1 MSGFIGGALPQFILQ
16 TKDQRLGHTFLD
28 VRDTRKRVT
37 ERADF
42 SFAGYLNE
50 FWPGNRGFIG
60 DQSTDVSIQ
69 EAVWGRRLKRFA
81 IGCASRVGFVGVSF
95 DQFGTPLAGVTC
107 SLFRTSTRE
116 WIMDVISGSDGTFF
130 LQSWYSPDTHFI
142 VFNKAG
148 APDVFGTTRQTL
160 VGA

>member
-1 MSGFIGGALPQFILQ
+1 MSGFIGGALPTGILT
-16 TKDQRLGHTFLD
+16 TKDTRLGHPFLA
-28 VRDTRKRVT
+28 VTDTRKRQT

-42 SFAGYLNE
+42 SFAGYQNE
-50 FWPGNRGFIG
+50 FWPGNRSLTG
-60 DQSTDVSIQ
+60 DGDIDVAISHAI
-69 EAVWGRRLKRFA
+69 WSRRPKRFA
-81 IGCASRVGFVGVSF
+81 IGCASRVGFIGVSF

-116 WIMDVISGSDGTFF
+116 WIMDVISGADGSFL

-142 VFNKAG
+142 VFHKSG
-148 APDVFGTTRQTL
+148 APDVFGTTKQTL